1 MPDGTENVAWH
12 STVPGITA
20 EDIGHIT
27 TKGWDKLPPGE
38 AALNAV
44 RAHREA
50 EKFVGAPT
58 TELLRLPKDPNAPE
72 WAGVW
77 ERLGAPKDKTGYDF
91 SAVEKKG
98 ADGTTVENAKFVD
111 TMREIAGT
119 LHLPKDAAA
128 RVAQEFAKYQDGI
141 TMAETTEKAAKL
153 TEEKAALTKNWGS
166 NAEPNL
172 FIAKQAAAKLGVS
185 VEAVNALESVIGYKA
200 TMEMFHTIGTKI
212 GEDKFLANPQDKTG
226 GVMSRDQAVARLKEL
241 KRDEAWGKRL
251 LAGDN
256 VALREMRD
264 LSVMI
269 TGDDGS
275 RGA

>member
-1 MPDGTENVAWH
+1 MPDGNEPVVWH

-27 TKGWDKLPPGE
+27 TKGWDKLTPGE

-58 TELLRLPKDPNAPE
+58 AELLRIPKDGITPT
-72 WAGVW
+72 WDGH
-77 ERLGAPKDKTGYDF
+77 ERLGAPKDKAGYDF
-91 SAVEKKG
+91 TSVEKKG
-98 ADGTTVENAKFVD
+98 ADGAVSNAKFVD
-111 TMREIAGT
+111 TMREIAST
-119 LHLPKDAAA
+119 LRLPSASAT
-128 RVAQEFAKYQDGI
+128 RIAQEIAKYEDGI
-141 TMAETTEKAAKL
+141 NTAADTERAAKL
-153 TEEKAALTKNWGS
+153 AEEKTGLTKNWGA
-166 NAEPNL
+166 NADANL

-212 GEDKFLANPQDKTG
+212 GEDKFINTSQNKT
-226 GVMSRDQAVARLKEL
+226 GVMSRDQAVSRMKDLKAD
-241 KRDEAWGKRL
+241 KAWGERL
-251 LAGDN
+251 LAGD
-256 VALREMRD
+256 VTAMREMRD
-264 LSVMI
+264 LSVLI

-275 RGA
+275 NRE